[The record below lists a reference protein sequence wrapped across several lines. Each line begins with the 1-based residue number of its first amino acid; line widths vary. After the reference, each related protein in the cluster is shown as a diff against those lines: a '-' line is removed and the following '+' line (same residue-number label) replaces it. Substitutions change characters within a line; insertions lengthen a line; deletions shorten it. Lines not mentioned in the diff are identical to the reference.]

1 MNVLF
6 HETPIGLLKIVEI
19 GGAITEIRLS
29 GDTLPPNDVLTETPL
44 LLETR
49 RQLTA
54 YFAGKRKTF
63 DLPLSPKG
71 TLFQQKVWAALQ
83 TIPYGETRSYKQVAE
98 LIGNPKACRAVGLA
112 NNKNPIILV
121 IPCHRVIGANGKLV
135 GYACGLDVKEK
146 LLTLENTQ

>member
-49 RQLTA
+49 RQLTE